1 MASTVVKAVLAINQ
15 CINKCRGKK
24 LKKTY
29 FQLSFLHL
37 VQFRTCL
44 PKCKCEFRSFRGNII
59 YCKNSFQVNF
69 NLTTW
74 PCITGKLESL

>member
-15 CINKCRGKK
+15 WINKCSGKK
-24 LKKTY
+24 LNKTY

-44 PKCKCEFRSFRGNII
+44 PKCRSSDLSGVIFIVRTVVRTVFKSI
-59 YCKNSFQVNF
+59 
-69 NLTTW
+69 LT
-74 PCITGKLESL
+74 

>member
-44 PKCKCEFRSFRGNII
+44 PKCRSLDLSGVI
-59 YCKNSFQVNF
+59 SFIVRTVF
-69 NLTTW
+69 KSILT
-74 PCITGKLESL
+74 

>member
-15 CINKCRGKK
+15 WINKCRSKK
-24 LKKTY
+24 LNKTY

-44 PKCKCEFRSFRGNII
+44 PKCSSSDLSGVIFIVRTVVRTVLKSI
-59 YCKNSFQVNF
+59 
-69 NLTTW
+69 LT
-74 PCITGKLESL
+74 

>member
-1 MASTVVKAVLAINQ
+1 MASTVVRAVLAINQ

-24 LKKTY
+24 LNKSY

-44 PKCKCEFRSFRGNII
+44 SKCTSSDLSVVILFIVRTVFKSI
-59 YCKNSFQVNF
+59 
-69 NLTTW
+69 LT
-74 PCITGKLESL
+74 